1 MEIKVED
8 HIVKTNPDYK
18 RYEITNNGISPRGI
32 PGFGDGLVVVD
43 SDEHDQMGHLTEDL
57 NIRTQ
62 MVDKRLRKL
71 KEIEMETIPPELL
84 GGTEYETLVI
94 GWGSTY
100 GPIKEALDN
109 IRDNKIS
116 FLYFK
121 QIYPLHKSTQQSLHK
136 AEKTIIFEN
145 NAQGQFSDLIKLKTG
160 YEIGKKVL
168 KYNGMPFSVE
178 EIENNLKLVM
188 GDRNGS

>member
-1 MEIKVED
+1 
-8 HIVKTNPDYK
+8 
-18 RYEITNNGISPRGI
+18 
-32 PGFGDGLVVVD
+32 
-43 SDEHDQMGHLTEDL
+43 
-57 NIRTQ
+57 

-71 KEIEMETIPPELL
+71 NEIKKEIIPPDLL
-84 GGTEYETLVI
+84 GGSDYKILVI

-109 IRDNKIS
+109 LENEDIS

-121 QIYPLHKSTQQSLHK
+121 QLYPLDPSTKNILNN

-145 NAQGQFSDLIKLKTG
+145 NAQGQFAELIKLKIG
-160 YEIGKKVL
+160 FEIEKKVL

-178 EIENNLKLVM
+178 EVETSLKDFM
-188 GDRNGS
+188 EG

>member
-1 MEIKVED
+1 M
-8 HIVKTNPDYK
+8 KTNLDYK
-18 RYEITNNGISPRGI
+18 RYEITANGISPRGI
-32 PGFGDGLVVVD
+32 PGFGEGLVVVD
-43 SDEHDQMGHLTEDL
+43 SDEHDEKGHLTEDL
-57 NIRTQ
+57 DIRIK

-71 KEIEMETIPPELL
+71 KEIEKETISPDLL
-84 GGTEYETLVI
+84 GSEEYKTLVI

-100 GPIKEALDN
+100 GPIKEALENLKNDS
-109 IRDNKIS
+109 IG

-121 QIYPLHKSTQQSLHK
+121 QLYPLHHSTKNFLNN

-160 YEIGKKVL
+160 FEIDKKVL

-178 EIENNLKLVM
+178 EVEKNLKEFTE
-188 GDRNGS
+188 G